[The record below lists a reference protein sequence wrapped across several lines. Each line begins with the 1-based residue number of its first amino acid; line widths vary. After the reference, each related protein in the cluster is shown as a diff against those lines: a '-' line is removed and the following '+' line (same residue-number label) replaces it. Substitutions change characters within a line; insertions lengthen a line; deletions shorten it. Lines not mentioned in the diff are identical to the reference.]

1 MFNEAD
7 KEIKKYLPN
16 SNINLKRMLEEICSD
31 KEFFIMKANK
41 SIGHIFA
48 ELYSVPEEIKMDYF
62 KIKVLEIIR

>member
-1 MFNEAD
+1 
-7 KEIKKYLPN
+7 
-16 SNINLKRMLEEICSD
+16 MLEEICSD